1 MALHQTGAKIG
12 MACMLFLSFCGW
24 VVSIGGTA
32 HATNECRENTDEW
45 KENDTVGE
53 SGHLQPFPGDSAD
66 EDRAYDCGVHFSLDW
81 WIIAFQLFM
90 IIFGFLAVFVELFHT
105 KFTVMNLFA
114 IATALFT
121 LYTSIYV
128 KLGYQYEG
136 GSHSDNTVGQGF
148 KTAAAGG
155 IIVCVCNYIFMFIF
169 GSEEGAS
176 GEPES
181 KA

>member
-81 WIIAFQLFM
+81 WIIAFQVGERARARGLQ
-90 IIFGFLAVFVELFHT
+90 HT
-105 KFTVMNLFA
+105 
-114 IATALFT
+114 ATPT
-121 LYTSIYV
+121 PHSPGKSCT
-128 KLGYQYEG
+128 KLIR
-136 GSHSDNTVGQGF
+136 H
-148 KTAAAGG
+148 
-155 IIVCVCNYIFMFIF
+155 
-169 GSEEGAS
+169 
-176 GEPES
+176 
-181 KA
+181 

>member
-66 EDRAYDCGVHFSLDW
+66 EDRAYDCG
-81 WIIAFQLFM
+81 AC
-90 IIFGFLAVFVELFHT
+90 
-105 KFTVMNLFA
+105 
-114 IATALFT
+114 
-121 LYTSIYV
+121 
-128 KLGYQYEG
+128 
-136 GSHSDNTVGQGF
+136 
-148 KTAAAGG
+148 AGG
-155 IIVCVCNYIFMFIF
+155 AGGRGRGPLSGGAYSGCCILRL
-169 GSEEGAS
+169 GSISQTEGVGCSLPGIPALTLLLLLLPLQVS
-176 GEPES
+176 TSP
-181 KA
+181 